1 MNVDVDHDEDED
13 EDGTGSELKVESWV
27 KCPVTY
33 CVRRVKAAL
42 VMEEGRLSPLVI
54 SRQIFLL
61 ITSTKPP
68 RATTKRYSSYRSN
81 TCLAIIGMR
90 LTGEPVCRKRKSKR
104 KKREKRGEK
113 LCW

>member
-1 MNVDVDHDEDED
+1 MKM
-13 EDGTGSELKVESWV
+13 GMRMRMSMGLV

-68 RATTKRYSSYRSN
+68 LATTKRYSSYRSN

-90 LTGEPVCRKRKSKR
+90 LTGEPV
-104 KKREKRGEK
+104 
-113 LCW
+113 